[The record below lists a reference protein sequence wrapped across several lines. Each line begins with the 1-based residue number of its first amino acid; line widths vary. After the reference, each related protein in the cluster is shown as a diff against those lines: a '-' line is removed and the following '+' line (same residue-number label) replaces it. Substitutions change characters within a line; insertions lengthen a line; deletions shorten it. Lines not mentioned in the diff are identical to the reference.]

1 MKSLKAALALA
12 ACAMFFTAP
21 LRASDLTDAQGFKDA
36 CTAGALLDRSGIS
49 SQVVV
54 AAGEAGCIYTV
65 GGVQYLYTTRGSAK
79 INTAQLGQVTLQHVP
94 RSEVYAV
101 GGGRHSMSN
110 GCLVFATCA
119 YNAYKHDSHVV
130 WAGIIAAQIVAA
142 NDGYG
147 YSAGPECFGGMNG
160 HALTAFEND
169 RREIFIQENGQA
181 PRKSDRLTELA
192 QNGNRSWCDSGT
204 LAYADHN
211 IQGFTTFKGEFGHA
225 L

>member
-1 MKSLKAALALA
+1 MKNLKAALVLAALA
-12 ACAMFFTAP
+12 AFLTIP
-21 LRASDLTDAQGFKDA
+21 LRAEMNADGIKDA
-36 CTAGALLDRSGIS
+36 CTASVLLERSGIS

-54 AAGEAGCIYTV
+54 AAGEAGCIYSS

-79 INTAQLGQVTLQHVP
+79 INPAMLGQVALQHVP
-94 RSEVYAV
+94 RSEVYAI
-101 GGGRHSMSN
+101 GGDRHEIRN

-119 YNAYKHDSHVV
+119 FSSYKHDSHIV

-142 NDGYG
+142 TDGYG

-169 RREIFIQENGQA
+169 RREVFIQENGEA
-181 PRKSDRLTELA
+181 ARKSDRLTEMA
-192 QNGNRSWCDSGT
+192 QRGDRSWCDSGT
-204 LAYADHN
+204 LAYNDHR
-211 IQGFTTFKGEFGHA
+211 IQGFTSFKSEFGHA